1 MSSFFNNILA
11 TIDLG
16 DPETS
21 HRVIQGALELLD
33 DGDTLNVMC
42 VVPSFGTGVVGSF
55 FPKDYE
61 DEAMDKAREALHE
74 FTEKYVPKGTTLQ
87 HIIDHGNVYEEI
99 IETAEKIKADVIVIG
114 SHTPKLRDYLLG
126 PNAARVVRHAKQSV
140 VVVRS
145 GD

>member
-21 HRVIQGALELLD
+21 NRVIQGALELLD

-42 VVPSFGTGVVGSF
+42 VVPNFGVGVVGSF
-55 FPKDYE
+55 FPKGYE

-74 FTEKYVPKGTTLQ
+74 FTAKYVPKGTKLQ

-99 IETAEKIKADVIVIG
+99 IETADKIKADVIVIG

-140 VVVRS
+140 VVVRNQ
-145 GD
+145 D